1 MDGPPTPALTRITEW
16 HEPLL
21 GTVVEVQLLLD
32 GEGRED
38 EGRELIASALAEMV
52 RLQRVLSSV
61 DSDSEFSRWTRDAS
75 SPVSEELR
83 SVLTETAQWQ
93 RRSAG
98 RFNPAV
104 GELSNLW
111 SEAQHAGTP
120 PSRADAQ
127 RLAETIA
134 SPRWAIDDAGRL
146 HQLSSCGGCTLNAFA
161 KGWIVDRI
169 VERLSRAGVRS
180 VTVNAGGDLRRAGP
194 DPLDVGI
201 EDPFRTYDNQP
212 PIAAISITDAAVAT
226 SGSARK
232 GFTVGET
239 YFGHVIDPR
248 TGWPVDAIRSISV
261 VASDAATADVLATIL
276 GVEDAT
282 AAIAEAEDLGL
293 AVLVVDADGEVH
305 RSRAWRAIEIDVS

>member
-1 MDGPPTPALTRITEW
+1 MNGPPTTAVTRITEW

-38 EGRELIASALAEMV
+38 EGRELIAAALAEMV
-52 RLQRVLSSV
+52 RLQRVFSSV

-83 SVLTETAQWQ
+83 SVLTEAAQWQ

-104 GELSNLW
+104 GVLSDLW
-111 SEAQHAGTP
+111 TEAQQAGTP

-127 RLAETIA
+127 RLAESIA
-134 SPRWAIDDAGRL
+134 SPRWAIDDAGLPR
-146 HQLSSCGGCTLNAFA
+146 QLASCGGCTLNAFA

-194 DPLDVGI
+194 DPLEVGI

-232 GFTVGET
+232 GFTVGGT

-276 GVEDAT
+276 GVLDTT
-282 AAIAEAEDLGL
+282 AAIAEADESDLP
-293 AVLVVDADGEVH
+293 VLVVDHRGEQH
-305 RSRAWRAIEIDVS
+305 RSRAWSGIEVPVS